1 MRINTCMP
9 ERAFRQPPPTA
20 AAEIPARLRSIHMN
34 IRKLSVGFV
43 SIALL
48 AGAGAWAFAQPGQPP
63 QSAGNTQ
70 PKGEEKEG
78 DEEEVITLDKAPE
91 AVRAAAIKLAGDA
104 KNITKVIKEEDDEDV
119 VQYEVEYNEGA
130 VTCAAIFSVA
140 GDLMETEK
148 GTTEAKLPPAVMAA
162 LKKDYPKATFA
173 NPFAVT
179 KMFYE
184 VEIVIDGKKHEVKVD
199 ASGNIEDESKGD
211 GDEKGE
217 KKDKKD

>member
-1 MRINTCMP
+1 MDT
-9 ERAFRQPPPTA
+9 
-20 AAEIPARLRSIHMN
+20 
-34 IRKLSVGFV
+34 RKLSIGFV
-43 SIALL
+43 SLALL

-63 QSAGNTQ
+63 QPAGNPQ
-70 PKGEEKEG
+70 PKGEDKEG

-119 VQYEVEYNEGA
+119 VTYEVEYNEGA
-130 VTCAAIFSVA
+130 VKCAAIFSTA

-148 GTTEAKLPPAVMAA
+148 ATTEAKLPAAVMAA
-162 LKKDYPKATFA
+162 LKKDYPKAAFA
-173 NPFAVT
+173 DPQVVT

-184 VEIVIDGKKHEVKVD
+184 IEVVIDGKKHEVKVD

-217 KKDKKD
+217 HKEEKKDKKD

>member
-1 MRINTCMP
+1 MDT
-9 ERAFRQPPPTA
+9 
-20 AAEIPARLRSIHMN
+20 
-34 IRKLSVGFV
+34 RKLSVGFV

-63 QSAGNTQ
+63 QPAGQAQ

-119 VQYEVEYNEGA
+119 VQYEIEYNEGA
-130 VTCAAIFSVA
+130 VKCAAIFSTG

-148 GTTEAKLPPAVMAA
+148 ATTEAKLPAAVMAA

-173 NPFAVT
+173 DPQVVT

-184 VEIVIDGKKHEVKVD
+184 IEIVIDGKKHEVKVD
-199 ASGNIEDESKGD
+199 ASGNIEDESKGGNHD
-211 GDEKGE
+211 KGE
-217 KKDKKD
+217 KHEGKKGEKEEDDDND

>member
-1 MRINTCMP
+1 MDTRN
-9 ERAFRQPPPTA
+9 
-20 AAEIPARLRSIHMN
+20 
-34 IRKLSVGFV
+34 LSVGFV
-43 SIALL
+43 SLALL
-48 AGAGAWAFAQPGQPP
+48 AGAGAWALAQPGQPP
-63 QSAGNTQ
+63 QPAGNTQ

-91 AVRAAAIKLAGDA
+91 AVRAAAMKLAGDA

-130 VTCAAIFSVA
+130 VKCAAIFSTA
-140 GDLMETEK
+140 GELMETEK
-148 GTTEAKLPPAVMAA
+148 GTIEGKLPAAVMAA

-173 NPFAVT
+173 DPQVVT

-184 VEIVIDGKKHEVKVD
+184 IEVVIDGKKHEVKVD

-211 GDEKGE
+211 DDHKGE
-217 KKDKKD
+217 KHDGKKGEKEEDDDND

>member
-1 MRINTCMP
+1 MDT
-9 ERAFRQPPPTA
+9 
-20 AAEIPARLRSIHMN
+20 
-34 IRKLSVGFV
+34 RKLSVGFV
-43 SIALL
+43 SLALL

-63 QSAGNTQ
+63 QPAGNTQ

-119 VQYEVEYNEGA
+119 VQYEVEYNEGT
-130 VTCAAIFSVA
+130 VKCAAIFSTA
-140 GDLMETEK
+140 GELMETEK
-148 GTTEAKLPPAVMAA
+148 GTAEGKLPAAALAA

-173 NPFAVT
+173 NPFVVT

-184 VEIVIDGKKHEVKVD
+184 IEIVIDGKKHEVKVD
-199 ASGNIEDESKGD
+199 ASGNIEDESKSGD
-211 GDEKGE
+211 DKGE
-217 KKDKKD
+217 KHEGKKGGKEEDDDND

>member
-1 MRINTCMP
+1 MNT
-9 ERAFRQPPPTA
+9 
-20 AAEIPARLRSIHMN
+20 
-34 IRKLSVGFV
+34 RKLSVGLV
-43 SIALL
+43 SLALL

-63 QSAGNTQ
+63 QAAGNSQ

-130 VTCAAIFSVA
+130 VKCAAIFSAA

-148 GTTEAKLPPAVMAA
+148 STTEAKLPAAVMAA
-162 LKKDYPKATFA
+162 LKKDYPKATLA
-173 NPFAVT
+173 NPFVVT

-184 VEIVIDGKKHEVKVD
+184 VEIVIDGKKHEVRVD
-199 ASGNIEDESKGD
+199 ASGNIEDESKDD
-211 GDEKGE
+211 GDDKGDKHEE

>member
-1 MRINTCMP
+1 MDT
-9 ERAFRQPPPTA
+9 
-20 AAEIPARLRSIHMN
+20 
-34 IRKLSVGFV
+34 RKLSVGFV

-63 QSAGNTQ
+63 QPAGNTQ
-70 PKGEEKEG
+70 PKGEDKEG

-91 AVRAAAIKLAGDA
+91 AVRAAAIKLVGDA

-119 VQYEVEYNEGA
+119 VQYEIEYNEGA
-130 VTCAAIFSVA
+130 VKCAAIFSVA

-148 GTTEAKLPPAVMAA
+148 ATTDAKLPAAVMAA

-217 KKDKKD
+217 HKEEKKDKKD